1 MATTD
6 PYRLSV
12 HDAHPV
18 AHHYTHHVAH
28 RDAHHHTHHVAH
40 RDAHHDGPAPA
51 VTRAEVARVL
61 LWVSL
66 VISAVANMVVSYA
79 AVGVAVNLACG
90 AVTGLAATALVVRR
104 LKGGR
109 R

>member
-12 HDAHPV
+12 HD
-18 AHHYTHHVAH
+18 THH
-28 RDAHHHTHHVAH
+28 DAA
-40 RDAHHDGPAPA
+40 APS
-51 VTRAEVARVL
+51 VTRGEVTRVL
-61 LWVSL
+61 LWLIL
-66 VISAVANMVVSYA
+66 VTSAAANMVASYA
-79 AVGVAVNLACG
+79 AASVAVNIACG

>member
-18 AHHYTHHVAH
+18 AH
-28 RDAHHHTHHVAH
+28 RDAHHHTHPVAH

-51 VTRAEVARVL
+51 VTRAEVTRVL
-61 LWVSL
+61 LWLIL

>member
-12 HDAHPV
+12 HDAHHV
-18 AHHYTHHVAH
+18 AHHG
-28 RDAHHHTHHVAH
+28 AHHP
-40 RDAHHDGPAPA
+40 AHHDDPAPA
-51 VTRAEVARVL
+51 VPRAEVTRIL
-61 LWVSL
+61 LWLIL

-104 LKGGR
+104 LKAGR

>member
-12 HDAHPV
+12 HDAH
-18 AHHYTHHVAH
+18 
-28 RDAHHHTHHVAH
+28 
-40 RDAHHDGPAPA
+40 HDSPAPS
-51 VTRAEVARVL
+51 VTCGEVTHVL
-61 LWVSL
+61 LWLVL
-66 VISAVANMVVSYA
+66 VISAVANTVVSWA

-90 AVTGLAATALVVRR
+90 AVTGIAATALVVRR
-104 LKGGR
+104 LKGVR

>member
-12 HDAHPV
+12 HDAH
-18 AHHYTHHVAH
+18 HVAH
-28 RDAHHHTHHVAH
+28 RDAR
-40 RDAHHDGPAPA
+40 RDAYHEAPAPA
-51 VTRAEVARVL
+51 VTRGEVTRVL
-61 LWVSL
+61 LWLIL

-79 AVGVAVNLACG
+79 ALGVAVNLACG
-90 AVTGLAATALVVRR
+90 SVTGLAATALVVRR

>member
-12 HDAHPV
+12 HDAH
-18 AHHYTHHVAH
+18 H
-28 RDAHHHTHHVAH
+28 DA
-40 RDAHHDGPAPA
+40 PAPA
-51 VTRAEVARVL
+51 VTRGEVTRVL
-61 LWVSL
+61 LWLVL
-66 VISAVANMVVSYA
+66 VISAVTNMVASYA
-79 AVGVAVNLACG
+79 AVGVAVNLASG
-90 AVTGLAATALVVRR
+90 AVTALAATALLVRR

>member
-12 HDAHPV
+12 HDAH
-18 AHHYTHHVAH
+18 HVAH
-28 RDAHHHTHHVAH
+28 RDAHHE
-40 RDAHHDGPAPA
+40 DPAPA
-51 VTRAEVARVL
+51 VPRAEVTRIL
-61 LWVSL
+61 LWLIL

-104 LKGGR
+104 LKAGR